1 MEASRLG
8 FVRVDVAG
16 DLVAIS
22 WHERAWLLE
31 KIETLVGFE
40 SIVAKFHAVGASRPV
55 LLDHNEWAHLRVPLE
70 FWAETGELTDGLA
83 RLLAAIAQA
92 DPGAGPVSE

>member
-31 KIETLVGFE
+31 KIETLVWSG
-40 SIVAKFHAVGASRPV
+40 S
-55 LLDHNEWAHLRVPLE
+55 N
-70 FWAETGELTDGLA
+70 
-83 RLLAAIAQA
+83 RLSPSSTQ
-92 DPGAGPVSE
+92 